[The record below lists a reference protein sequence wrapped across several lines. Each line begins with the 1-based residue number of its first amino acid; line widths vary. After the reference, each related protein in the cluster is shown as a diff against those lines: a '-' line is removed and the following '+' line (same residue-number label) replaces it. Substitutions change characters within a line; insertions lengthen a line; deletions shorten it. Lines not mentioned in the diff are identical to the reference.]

1 MNSCAMQLKR
11 MNNFLKI
18 SAMKPRNSYIGDA
31 NVTTVSTLTKAI
43 RIPLANITLSA
54 EMLESASK
62 NEDTRLYLSIIVR
75 NATRIDNLV
84 NKVAKLQS
92 ERNNN

>member
-1 MNSCAMQLKR
+1 
-11 MNNFLKI
+11 
-18 SAMKPRNSYIGDA
+18 MKPRNSYIGDA

-54 EMLESASK
+54 EMLESALK

>member
-1 MNSCAMQLKR
+1 MYKQ
-11 MNNFLKI
+11 FFKI
-18 SAMKPRNSYIGDA
+18 PAMKPHNGYIGDA
-31 NVTTVSTLTKAI
+31 YVTTVSTLTKAI

-62 NEDTRLYLSIIVR
+62 NEDTKLYLSIIVR

-92 ERNNN
+92 ERNNH